1 MTKDDLF
8 TSICNGDIQNSIL
21 LSTQMIIIDES
32 FDVLELIYIDVCS
45 YIGTFAYI
53 TDIGKLADIYEDI
66 ANMIDTDKIV
76 IKNIYIIN
84 FTSLAS

>member
-32 FDVLELIYIDVCS
+32 FDVLELIYIDVS
-45 YIGTFAYI
+45 GFELI
-53 TDIGKLADIYEDI
+53 
-66 ANMIDTDKIV
+66 
-76 IKNIYIIN
+76 
-84 FTSLAS
+84 